1 MVHNPYIRLVPGAD
15 TAVMFIHGIA
25 GTPNHFR
32 DLIPLVEL
40 VPETW
45 SVYNVLLPGHGGSVK
60 DFAYSSGKLWKAHVR
75 EVFEELSDSHERVV
89 LVGHSMGTLFS
100 IQLALEFP
108 DKIPLLFLLAVPMRP
123 YVALQAINNSL
134 RLAFGKLRPNKP
146 MEAAI
151 GTACGCTPTRILWKY
166 LGWIPRFIDLFLE
179 IHHTEKVLG
188 AMEVPAIVFQ
198 SRRDELVMA
207 SAARVLRQKGI
218 EDVRILPSSGHFY
231 YHPEDSAA
239 VRKEFALQIK
249 RRLD

>member
-1 MVHNPYIRLVPGAD
+1 MVHNPYIRLVSGAD

-40 VPETW
+40 VPEAW

-60 DFAYSSGKLWKAHVR
+60 DFARSSRRLWKSYVR
-75 EVFEELSDSHERVV
+75 EVFEELANNHERVI

-123 YVALQAINNSL
+123 YVALPAVSNSL
-134 RLAFGKLRPNKP
+134 RLALGKLRPDKP

-151 GTACGCTPTRILWKY
+151 GTACGCTPTWRLWKY

-179 IHHTEKVLG
+179 IHHTEKVMG
-188 AMEVPAIVFQ
+188 ALKVPAIVFQ
-198 SRRDELVMA
+198 SRRDELVMG
-207 SAARVLRQKGI
+207 SSVRVLMQKGI
-218 EDVRILPSSGHFY
+218 ENVRILPNSGHFY
-231 YHPEDSAA
+231 YHSEDRAS
-239 VRKEFALQIK
+239 VRDTFSDQIK
-249 RRLD
+249 RRLE